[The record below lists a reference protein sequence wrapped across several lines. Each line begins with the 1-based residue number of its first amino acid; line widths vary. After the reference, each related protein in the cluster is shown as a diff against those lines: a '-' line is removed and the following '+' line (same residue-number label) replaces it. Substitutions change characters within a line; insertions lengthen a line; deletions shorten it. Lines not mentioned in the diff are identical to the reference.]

1 VTQAAAA
8 PEVAPEAVPA
18 PPTMRNRYDV
28 IVVGGGI
35 VGLATAYRLLQ
46 QRPHLRL
53 AILEKEPE
61 LATHQ
66 SGHNSGVLH
75 AGLYYVPGSLKARLC
90 REGKQM
96 VQQFAD
102 EHGIR
107 YELCGKVVVAL
118 DESELERLENIRV
131 RAEQNG
137 VEGLRQISGDE
148 MRELEP
154 HCLGIRALHSPKT
167 GIINFR
173 EVALAIA
180 DEVRALGGEI
190 HTSSPVTA
198 IEERR
203 NGHLRF
209 TVRGSDGV
217 ERDVIAR
224 NGITCAGVY
233 SDRVA
238 AMTDDAGDERIVP
251 FRGDYYT
258 LTEDAR
264 YLCRSLIYP
273 VPDPAFPFLG
283 VHLTKRVDGEVW
295 AGPNAVLAFS
305 REGYGRAD
313 ISPKDLFNALTYRGF
328 QRLATKYLGTG
339 LAEMWRDFNKAA
351 FLKALQRMT
360 PDLRGNQ
367 LIWGPS
373 GVRAQS
379 LKRDGKMVD
388 DFSLAQSGRLMHV
401 RNAPSPAATASLAI
415 GKHLSG
421 LAIEQFGI

>member
-1 VTQAAAA
+1 MIERDRFDIA
-8 PEVAPEAVPA
+8 
-18 PPTMRNRYDV
+18 
-28 IVVGGGI
+28 VVGGGI
-35 VGLATAYRLLQ
+35 VGLATSYRLLQ
-46 QRPHLRL
+46 KRPDLRL
-53 AILEKEPE
+53 VILEKEAE
-61 LATHQ
+61 VATHQ

-96 VQQFAD
+96 VQDFAD
-102 EHGIR
+102 AHGIK

-118 DESELERLENIRV
+118 DETELERLENIRV
-131 RAEQNG
+131 RAEANG
-137 VEGLRQISGDE
+137 VEGLRAISGDE
-148 MRELEP
+148 LREIEP
-154 HCLGIRALHSPKT
+154 HCLGVRALHSPRT

-180 DEVRALGGEI
+180 DEVRAMGGEI
-190 HTSSPVTA
+190 RTSSPVTG
-198 IEERR
+198 IEERDDE
-203 NGHLRF
+203 LIL
-209 TVRGSDGV
+209 TVRSDDGV
-217 ERDVIAR
+217 ERDVRADHVIS
-224 NGITCAGVY
+224 CAGVY

-238 AMTDDAGDERIVP
+238 AMTGDAADERIVP

-273 VPDPAFPFLG
+273 VPDPSFPFLG
-283 VHLTKRVDGEVW
+283 VHLTKRIDGQVW

-305 REGYGRAD
+305 REGYARSD
-313 ISPKDLFNALTYRGF
+313 INPKDLFAALTFRGF
-328 QRLATKYLGTG
+328 QRLATKFLGTG
-339 LAEMWRDFNKAA
+339 LAEMYRDFSKRA
-351 FLKALQRMT
+351 FLAALQRMT
-360 PDLRGNQ
+360 PDLRGDQ

-415 GKHLSG
+415 GNHLSG
-421 LAIEQFGI
+421 LALDQFEL

>member
-1 VTQAAAA
+1 MIERKRFDIA
-8 PEVAPEAVPA
+8 
-18 PPTMRNRYDV
+18 
-28 IVVGGGI
+28 IVGGGI

-46 QRPHLRL
+46 KRPDLRL
-53 AILEKEPE
+53 VILEKEAE
-61 LATHQ
+61 VATHQ

-96 VQQFAD
+96 VQEFAD
-102 EHGIR
+102 AHGIR

-131 RAEQNG
+131 RAEANG
-137 VEGLRQISGDE
+137 VEGLRAISGE
-148 MRELEP
+148 ELREIEP
-154 HCLGIRALHSPKT
+154 HCLGVRALHSPRT

-180 DEVRALGGEI
+180 DDVRAMGGEI
-190 HTSSPVTA
+190 RTSSPVTD
-198 IEERR
+198 IEERDEELILTIR
-203 NGHLRF
+203 
-209 TVRGSDGV
+209 SADGV
-217 ERDVIAR
+217 ERVVRADHV
-224 NGITCAGVY
+224 ITCAGVY

-238 AMTDDAGDERIVP
+238 AMTGDAADERIVP

-273 VPDPAFPFLG
+273 VPDPSFPFLG
-283 VHLTKRVDGEVW
+283 VHLTKRIDGEVW

-305 REGYGRAD
+305 REGYGRGD
-313 ISPKDLFNALTYRGF
+313 INPKDLFGALTYRGF
-328 QRLATKYLGTG
+328 QRLATKFLGTG
-339 LAEMWRDFNKAA
+339 LAEMWRDWYKPA
-351 FLKALQRMT
+351 FLAALQKMT
-360 PDLRGNQ
+360 PDLRGDQ

-415 GKHLSG
+415 GNHLSG
-421 LAIEQFGI
+421 LAIEQFEL

>member
-1 VTQAAAA
+1 
-8 PEVAPEAVPA
+8 
-18 PPTMRNRYDV
+18 MRGRYDV
-28 IVVGGGI
+28 IVLGGGI
-35 VGLATAYRLLQ
+35 VGLATSYRLLQ

-61 LATHQ
+61 VATHQ

-131 RAEQNG
+131 RAEANG
-137 VEGLRQISGDE
+137 VEGLREISGDE
-148 MRELEP
+148 MREIEP
-154 HCLGIRALHSPKT
+154 HCLGVRALHSPKT

-173 EVALAIA
+173 EVAFAIA
-180 DEVRALGGEI
+180 DEVRTLG
-190 HTSSPVTA
+190 
-198 IEERR
+198 RR
-203 NGHLRF
+203 DLHLEPGHRDRGAARWRPAVH
-209 TVRGSDGV
+209 VRGADGV
-217 ERDVIAR
+217 ERDVLAR

-238 AMTDDAGDERIVP
+238 AMTGDEADERIVP

-264 YLCRSLIYP
+264 HLCRTLIYP

-283 VHLTKRVDGEVW
+283 VHLTKRIDGQVW

-313 ISPKDLFNALTYRGF
+313 ISPRDLFGSLTYRGF
-328 QRLATKYLGTG
+328 QRLATKFLGTG
-339 LAEMWRDFNKAA
+339 LAEMWRDWYKPA
-351 FLKALQRMT
+351 FLAALQKMT
-360 PDLRGNQ
+360 PELRGDQ

>member
-1 VTQAAAA
+1 MIAR
-8 PEVAPEAVPA
+8 E
-18 PPTMRNRYDV
+18 RYD
-28 IVVGGGI
+28 IAVVGGGI
-35 VGLATAYRLLQ
+35 VGLATSYRLLQ
-46 QRPHLRL
+46 KRPDLRL
-53 AILEKEPE
+53 VILEKEAE
-61 LATHQ
+61 VATHQ

-96 VQQFAD
+96 VQEFAD
-102 EHGIR
+102 AHGIR

-118 DESELERLENIRV
+118 DETELERLENIRV
-131 RAEQNG
+131 RAEANG
-137 VEGLRQISGDE
+137 VEGLRAISGDE
-148 MRELEP
+148 LREIEP
-154 HCLGIRALHSPKT
+154 HCLGVRALHSPRT

-180 DEVRALGGEI
+180 DEVRAMGGEI
-190 HTSSPVTA
+190 RTSSPVTG
-198 IEERR
+198 IEERD
-203 NGHLRF
+203 HELIL
-209 TVRGSDGV
+209 TVRSADGV
-217 ERDVIAR
+217 ERDVRADHA
-224 NGITCAGVY
+224 ITCAGVY

-238 AMTDDAGDERIVP
+238 AMTGDAADERIVP

-273 VPDPAFPFLG
+273 VPDPSFPFLG
-283 VHLTKRVDGEVW
+283 VHLTKRIDGQVW

-305 REGYGRAD
+305 REGYARSD
-313 ISPKDLFNALTYRGF
+313 INPKDLFAALTFRGF
-328 QRLATKYLGTG
+328 QRLATKFLGTG
-339 LAEMWRDFNKAA
+339 LAEMYRDFSKRA
-351 FLKALQRMT
+351 FLAALQRMT
-360 PDLRGNQ
+360 PDLRGDQ

-379 LKRDGKMVD
+379 LRRDGKMVD

-415 GKHLSG
+415 GNHLSG
-421 LAIEQFGI
+421 LALDQFEL

>member
-1 VTQAAAA
+1 VR
-8 PEVAPEAVPA
+8 E
-18 PPTMRNRYDV
+18 RYDV
-28 IVVGGGI
+28 AIVGGGI

-46 QRPHLRL
+46 QRPELRL
-53 AILEKEPE
+53 VILEKEAE

-90 REGKQM
+90 REGKAM
-96 VQQFAD
+96 VQQFAE

-118 DESELERLENIRV
+118 DDSELERLENIRI
-131 RAEQNG
+131 RAEANG
-137 VEGLRQISGDE
+137 VEGLREISGE
-148 MRELEP
+148 ELREIEP
-154 HCLGIRALHSPKT
+154 HCLGVRALHSPKT

-190 HTSSPVTA
+190 RTSSPVTD
-198 IEERR
+198 IEERDEE
-203 NGHLRF
+203 LIL

-217 ERDVIAR
+217 ERDVRAD
-224 NGITCAGVY
+224 NAITCAGVY

-238 AMTDDAGDERIVP
+238 AMTGDAADERIVP

-273 VPDPAFPFLG
+273 VPDPSFPFLG
-283 VHLTKRVDGEVW
+283 VHLTKRIDGNVW

-305 REGYGRAD
+305 REGYNRSD
-313 ISPKDLFNALTYRGF
+313 INPKDLFAALSFRGF
-328 QRLATKYLGTG
+328 QRLATKFLGTG
-339 LAEMWRDFNKAA
+339 LNEMYRDFSKRA
-351 FLKALQRMT
+351 FLAALQKMT
-360 PDLRGNQ
+360 PDLRGDQ

-415 GKHLSG
+415 GQHLSG
-421 LAIEQFGI
+421 QAIEQFGL

>member
-1 VTQAAAA
+1 MIAR
-8 PEVAPEAVPA
+8 E
-18 PPTMRNRYDV
+18 RYDLA
-28 IVVGGGI
+28 IVGGGI
-35 VGLATAYRLLQ
+35 VGLATSYRLLQ
-46 QRPHLRL
+46 KRPDLRL
-53 AILEKEPE
+53 VILEKEAE
-61 LATHQ
+61 VATHQ

-96 VQQFAD
+96 VQDFAD
-102 EHGIR
+102 AHGIK

-118 DESELERLENIRV
+118 DETELERLENIRV
-131 RAEQNG
+131 RAEANG
-137 VEGLRQISGDE
+137 VEGLRAISGDE
-148 MRELEP
+148 LREIEP
-154 HCLGIRALHSPKT
+154 HCLGVRALHSPRT

-180 DEVRALGGEI
+180 DEVRAMGGEI
-190 HTSSPVTA
+190 RTSSPVTG
-198 IEERR
+198 IEER
-203 NGHLRF
+203 NDELIL
-209 TVRGSDGV
+209 TVRSADGV
-217 ERDVIAR
+217 ERDVRADHVIM
-224 NGITCAGVY
+224 CAGVY

-238 AMTDDAGDERIVP
+238 AMTGDAADERIVP

-273 VPDPAFPFLG
+273 VPDPSFPFLG
-283 VHLTKRVDGEVW
+283 VHLTKRIDGQVW

-305 REGYGRAD
+305 REGYARSD
-313 ISPKDLFNALTYRGF
+313 INPKDLFAALTFRGF
-328 QRLATKYLGTG
+328 QRLATKFLGTG
-339 LAEMWRDFNKAA
+339 LAEMYRDFSKRA
-351 FLKALQRMT
+351 FLAALQRMT
-360 PDLRGNQ
+360 PDLRGDQ

-415 GKHLSG
+415 GNHLSG
-421 LAIEQFGI
+421 LALDQFEL

>member
-1 VTQAAAA
+1 MTETA
-8 PEVAPEAVPA
+8 PTEATPAPAGAVPA
-18 PPTMRNRYDV
+18 PAQPRMRGRYDV
-28 IVVGGGI
+28 IVLGGGI
-35 VGLATAYRLLQ
+35 VGLATSYRLLQ

-61 LATHQ
+61 VATHQ

-96 VQQFAD
+96 VQQFAE

-131 RAEQNG
+131 RAEANG
-137 VEGLRQISGDE
+137 VEGLREISGDE
-148 MRELEP
+148 MREIEP
-154 HCLGIRALHSPKT
+154 HCLGVRALHSPKT

-173 EVALAIA
+173 EVAFAIA
-180 DEVRALGGEI
+180 DEVRKLGGEI
-190 HTSSPVTA
+190 FTSSPVTG

-203 NGHLRF
+203 DGDLRF
-209 TVRGSDGV
+209 TVRGPDGV

-238 AMTDDAGDERIVP
+238 AMTGDEADERIVP

-264 YLCRSLIYP
+264 HLCRTLIYP

-283 VHLTKRVDGEVW
+283 VHLTRRIDGQVW

-313 ISPKDLFNALTYRGF
+313 ISPRDLFGSLTYRGF
-328 QRLATKYLGTG
+328 QRLATNFLGTG
-339 LAEMWRDFNKAA
+339 LAEMWRDWYKPA
-351 FLKALQRMT
+351 FLTALQKMT
-360 PDLRGNQ
+360 P
-367 LIWGPS
+367 S
-373 GVRAQS
+373 C
-379 LKRDGKMVD
+379 
-388 DFSLAQSGRLMHV
+388 
-401 RNAPSPAATASLAI
+401 AATS
-415 GKHLSG
+415 
-421 LAIEQFGI
+421 